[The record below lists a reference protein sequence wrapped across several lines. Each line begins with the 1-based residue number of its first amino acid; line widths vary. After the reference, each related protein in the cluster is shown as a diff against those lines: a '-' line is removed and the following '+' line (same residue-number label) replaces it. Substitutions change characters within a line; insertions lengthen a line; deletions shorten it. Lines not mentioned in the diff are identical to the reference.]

1 MKVGGGVVAGGLA
14 IDPEGWFT
22 DDFDVDQM
30 QEVELEPEGLQY
42 LTIEQAE
49 LVHAMTARIYPSD
62 ENGPGAPEAGVVYFI
77 DRQLN
82 DAWGRGDR
90 WYMEGPFAGV
100 DPTAPFAG
108 DAERAEPDVEISYAN
123 QEPSATQGWQYPM
136 SPAEAYD
143 YSLDYVE
150 EYCQN
155 EYGSSFVD
163 LDPGQQDAVLEAL
176 ESGDVDTFRGITPDA
191 FFSLLRQNTLE
202 GMFADPMWGGNREMV
217 GWRLKNFP
225 GTPGALGSYREII
238 DQEGYSAPDEY
249 RSIADDVDQVADL
262 GPTGSVDPA
271 GGNVSDGG
279 NASGGGDNATGGD
292 ANASGDDAN
301 ASGGGDGGGGNA
313 SGGNASDGGG
323 SDGSVAGE
331 DGDGSGG
338 GANSAGHSH

>member
-42 LTIEQAE
+42 LSIEQAE

-82 DAWGRGDR
+82 DAWGRGER

-100 DPTAPFAG
+100 DPTAPFVG
-108 DAERAEPDVEISYAN
+108 DAEPAEPDVEVSFAN
-123 QEPSATQGWQYPM
+123 QEPSATQGWQFPM
-136 SPAEAYD
+136 SPAETYEF
-143 YSLDYVE
+143 SLDYVE
-150 EYCQN
+150 QYCQN

-176 ESGDVDTFRGITPDA
+176 ESGNVDTFRGITPDA
-191 FFSLLRQNTLE
+191 FFSMLRQNTLE
-202 GMFADPMWGGNREMV
+202 GMFADPMYGGNREMV

-225 GTPGALGSYREII
+225 GTPGALGSYRDII
-238 DQEGYSAPDEY
+238 DQEAYVAPDEF

-262 GPTGSVDPA
+262 GPTGGVDPA
-271 GGNVSDGG
+271 GGNVS
-279 NASGGGDNATGGD
+279 
-292 ANASGDDAN
+292 
-301 ASGGGDGGGGNA
+301 GGGNA
-313 SGGNASDGGG
+313 SGGNVSGGDDTTGGDANASEGTDASEGGNASSGNSTGDGGG
-323 SDGSVAGE
+323 SDGNVAGE
-331 DGDGSGG
+331 RG
-338 GANSAGHSH
+338 AGHSH

>member
-82 DAWGRGDR
+82 NGWGRGDR
-90 WYMEGPFAGV
+90 WYMDGPFAGV
-100 DPTAPFAG
+100 DPTAPFVG

-136 SPAEAYD
+136 TPNQAYD
-143 YSLDYVE
+143 HSLDYVE

-163 LDPGQQDAVLEAL
+163 LDPSQQDDVLEAL
-176 ESGDVDTFRGITPDA
+176 ESGNVDTFRGITPDA

-202 GMFADPMWGGNREMV
+202 GMFSDPMYGGNREMV
-217 GWRLKNFP
+217 GWRLKKFP
-225 GTPGALGSYREII
+225 GTPGALGSYRQII
-238 DQEGYSAPDEY
+238 DEEEYVAPDEY

-262 GPTGSVDPA
+262 GPTGGVDPA
-271 GGNVSDGG
+271 AGNVTESADASDGNASDGGDPTGNSSDGG
-279 NASGGGDNATGGD
+279 NASG
-292 ANASGDDAN
+292 DD
-301 ASGGGDGGGGNA
+301 G
-313 SGGNASDGGG
+313 GGNASDGGG
-323 SDGSVAGE
+323 SDGNVAGE
-331 DGDGSGG
+331 GG
-338 GANSAGHSH
+338 GGTNSSGHSH